1 LTGFPYLGHGVGLRV
16 PHYQRALRGAL
27 EVDWVEVVTENFF
40 GAGGRPR
47 AVLEAVRRERPLVF
61 HGVSL
66 GVGSLGMPDR
76 QYLRQVKELADAFE
90 PAWLSDHVCWTRFEG
105 HYAHELLPLPFTST
119 ALDVA
124 VENTL
129 RAQDYLQRPLVLENV
144 SSYVTYRADE
154 MSEWEF
160 LGALARRSGC
170 ALLLDLN
177 NVLVSAHNHGFEPSD
192 YLAGLPPDRVVQ
204 FHLANHTQHVGH
216 KFDDHR
222 GPVPQ
227 VVWELFETALR
238 RFGEV
243 SSLVEWDEELPA
255 WEVLVAERDQAAAR
269 ARKLAGDGSS
279 RMVGEVLPEGAS
291 DGSPRSSDVL
301 PSDASPSVER
311 SPGAR
316 RGLTGASGGAVLPQ
330 SRAPKPRGAVRQ
342 RPPVHELE
350 RAQRLFM
357 RALTWPRGVRDF
369 VESAEGD
376 ARRALEATFA
386 RPETANE
393 PRFDHIARLDIYANA
408 YFYRLLD
415 ALRELFPRLAGL
427 AGDVPFHN
435 LATDYLLE
443 HPSTAPDLRRLG
455 DRLPAFLRGHR
466 TGQGT
471 LLLCEVADLEHAL
484 AFALDAPDA
493 PEGQCLT
500 RADLV
505 RRAPHE
511 WPILELTF
519 APSTLLV
526 SATHDL
532 ERIARLCD
540 ERQHECALATPSGEE
555 ARPVLVSRRGH
566 AVYFRHLERL
576 EAFALEKIKGGAR
589 FDNLCGAFGQTHAEP
604 AQLVDFLMRW
614 VDDGVIMEGPRRGSA
629 GTSTS

>member
-27 EVDWVEVVTENFF
+27 AVDWVEVVTENFF

-76 QYLRQVKELADAFE
+76 QYLRQVKTLADAFE

-105 HYAHELLPLPFTST
+105 HYAHELLPLPFTSA

-129 RAQDYLQRPLVLENV
+129 RAQDFLQRPLVLENV

-160 LGALARRSGC
+160 LSALARRSGC

-269 ARKLAGDGSS
+269 ARKVAGDGSS
-279 RMVGEVLPEGAS
+279 RMAGEVLPEGAR
-291 DGSPRSSDVL
+291 DGSPRS
-301 PSDASPSVER
+301 R
-311 SPGAR
+311 SPR
-316 RGLTGASGGAVLPQ
+316 
-330 SRAPKPRGAVRQ
+330 PRDAVRQ
-342 RPPVHELE
+342 RPLVHELE

-386 RPETANE
+386 KPETANE

-435 LATDYLLE
+435 LVTDYLLE

-466 TGQGT
+466 MGQGT

-493 PEGQCLT
+493 PEGQCLA

-589 FDNLCGAFGQTHAEP
+589 FDNLCEAFGQTHARP

-614 VDDGVIMEGPRRGSA
+614 VDDGVIIEGPRRGSA